1 MGVETLDHV
10 NIVTDDL
17 AATVAFYRDLLGLDP
32 RDPPAPLEPEL
43 IQWLHDAGGRPIFHL
58 VDRVRNARKGG
69 YANKVGGQT
78 GSVDHVALNC
88 TGLEAM
94 RARLDAAGI
103 DYRMSGISGI
113 GLVQLFVRDPNNV
126 LLELNFRGF

>member
-43 IQWLHDAGGRPIFHL
+43 IQWMYDAGGRPILHL
-58 VDRVRNARKGG
+58 VDRVRNDRKGG
-69 YANKVGGQT
+69 YTNKVGGQT

-126 LLELNFRGF
+126 LLELNFRGS